1 MNLLIDFKYQVG
13 CPLFFQHQSVP
24 DIIKEVCNGLGFTDI
39 DDKLTASYRTWEYC
53 VQYRESD
60 FCFLSRLMEQEG
72 IYYYFTH
79 EEGKH
84 TLNLADGYG
93 SHEPVSG
100 YEVLEY
106 YPPDDTVVRDDKR
119 INGWNVSKKIQ
130 PGTYVLTDYDFIK
143 PKADLKVNSTVTRP
157 HSEAEHEVFDYPGE
171 YADNGDGN
179 KYVRTRIEELHSQY
193 EQVQGEG
200 IAKGLM
206 SGGLFSL
213 ENYPREDQNKEYLV
227 VSVTHTMHS
236 DAFEAGQGGG
246 ASYANHFTVI
256 ESGTPY
262 RTARST
268 QKPIVQG
275 PQTAVV
281 VGPGG
286 EEIYTDEHGQVKL
299 QFHWD
304 RYGESD
310 ENSSCWVRVSQLWA
324 GKQWGSIYI
333 PRIGQ
338 EVIVDF
344 IEGDPDRPI
353 VTGRVYNGDCT
364 PPYDLP
370 ANKTVSTTKT
380 NSSKGGQGFNEIRF
394 EDKKGKEQIFVHAEK
409 DKDTRIKNTEQK
421 WIGNEKHLIIE
432 KNEYEHIKE
441 DKHLTVDG
449 DQVEKVEGT
458 VSRKI
463 AMDLQ
468 EKVGNS
474 AALEAGTEIHLKAG
488 MKVVLE
494 AGAQISLK
502 VGGNFIDINPAGIFI
517 KGTMVMIN
525 SGGRAGS
532 GSGSSPDKVKL
543 PKTAPNAKPGEVEKA
558 DANKAR
564 KTPDSRAPRNSRGFS
579 NLQAQSLS
587 EAAENATPFCEQCAA
602 AAAAKG

>member
-1 MNLLIDFKYQVG
+1 MAVTQQNREMEIITPLGKDVLLLQDIIVTEELG
-13 CPLFFQHQSVP
+13 RLFTIHTEVVSTENITFEKLLGQNVSIRVNTAEGKRFFNGYVSSVSQEVDEGRYARYKVIISPWLWFLTRTADCKIFQHLSVP
-24 DIIKEVCNGLGFTDI
+24 DIIKEVCNDLGFTDI
-39 DDKLTASYRTWEYC
+39 EDRLTASYRTWEYC

-93 SHEPVSG
+93 SHEPISG

-119 INGWNVSKKIQ
+119 VNGWNVSKKIQ

-143 PKADLKVNSTVTRP
+143 PKADLKVNSTVTRS

-179 KYVRTRIEELHSQY
+179 NYVRTRIEELHSQY

-227 VSVTHTMHS
+227 VSVTHNIHS
-236 DAFEAGQGGG
+236 DAFEAGLGGG
-246 ASYANHFTVI
+246 VSYANHFTVI

-262 RTARST
+262 RTTRST

-281 VGPGG
+281 VGPSG

-304 RYGESD
+304 RYGKSD

-324 GKQWGSIYI
+324 GKTWGGHSY
-333 PRIGQ
+333 PSNW
-338 EVIVDF
+338 
-344 IEGDPDRPI
+344 P
-353 VTGRVYNGDCT
+353 
-364 PPYDLP
+364 
-370 ANKTVSTTKT
+370 
-380 NSSKGGQGFNEIRF
+380 
-394 EDKKGKEQIFVHAEK
+394 
-409 DKDTRIKNTEQK
+409 
-421 WIGNEKHLIIE
+421 
-432 KNEYEHIKE
+432 
-441 DKHLTVDG
+441 
-449 DQVEKVEGT
+449 
-458 VSRKI
+458 
-463 AMDLQ
+463 
-468 EKVGNS
+468 
-474 AALEAGTEIHLKAG
+474 
-488 MKVVLE
+488 
-494 AGAQISLK
+494 
-502 VGGNFIDINPAGIFI
+502 
-517 KGTMVMIN
+517 
-525 SGGRAGS
+525 GS
-532 GSGSSPDKVKL
+532 
-543 PKTAPNAKPGEVEKA
+543 
-558 DANKAR
+558 
-564 KTPDSRAPRNSRGFS
+564 DS
-579 NLQAQSLS
+579 
-587 EAAENATPFCEQCAA
+587 
-602 AAAAKG
+602 